1 MIFEDNLLEDLWLN
15 EKSFAYFFVNGK
27 GHWVIDHKY
36 NYHLDLEETFARINT
51 QKSIKLV

>member
-27 GHWVIDHKY
+27 GHWVPP
-36 NYHLDLEETFARINT
+36 LSE
-51 QKSIKLV
+51 